1 MNLELRQRLVYR
13 RQFFYG
19 PEIEVREGWNRLKLP
34 DGNLLA
40 VHPDLNLTKVE
51 KHGCT
56 LVLVGYL
63 LDPDAPEAVDEDI
76 LKRLADI
83 TGLHPLIT
91 ALDDLGGRYV
101 LFIYQGESNWVL
113 SDAGGLRQV
122 YYHQDDHGRLWLGSQ
137 PGLFAEAKGFS
148 YPEEVT
154 SFLNSETIRKYREPW
169 FPGDSTPFGEVKHLL
184 PNHMLNLLTG
194 EVRRYWPYEP
204 IRRYRLTEGARTAAE
219 ILQKLMRAANHRF
232 KLAIGLTGG
241 YDSRIVFAASK
252 EIVQDLHVY
261 SMIYHRLSE
270 QSPDITL
277 ADELSKFAGVPHQVF
292 RCDQPMDEDFEFLYT
307 HNLDKV
313 HQSYGNI
320 VFGRYQNLN
329 QDYVVV
335 KSVVNEIARCFY
347 YRNGVYPYR
356 VTTDFLCKV
365 SKLGGHPFVFKHF
378 DAWLQEAIQAEHF
391 GYKVLDF
398 FYWEN
403 RNANWQAMSQL
414 EFDLA
419 HEEFTPFA
427 HHRLLATM
435 LGVEHRYRCMPK
447 NQLQHEMVRASWPEL
462 DRYPYNPRGKVIKKP
477 FYEGPWMSVGRWI
490 KYNLLT
496 KRK

>member
-1 MNLELRQRLVYR
+1 VNLDLRQRLLYR
-13 RQFFYG
+13 RQYFFG
-19 PEIEVREGWNRLKLP
+19 PDIEVREGWSSLKMP
-34 DGNLLA
+34 GGNALS
-40 VHPDLNLTKVE
+40 VHPDLKLTQVE
-51 KHGCT
+51 QPGCR
-56 LVLVGYL
+56 LVLIGYL
-63 LDPDAPEAVDEDI
+63 LDPNDPKANDEQI
-76 LKRLADI
+76 LNRLAVSA
-83 TGLHPLIT
+83 GLDQLVA

-101 LFIYQGESNWVL
+101 LFISLENDYWVL

-122 YYHQDDHGRLWLGSQ
+122 YYHQDQQGRFWLGAQ
-137 PGLFAEAKGFS
+137 PGQFRDVFGFE
-148 YPEEVT
+148 YPDEVT
-154 SFLNSETIRKYREPW
+154 GFLNSDTIRKYREPW

-194 EVRRYWPYEP
+194 EVRRYWPHEP
-204 IRRYRLTEGARTAAE
+204 VRRYSMEEGARTAAT
-219 ILQKLMRAANHRF
+219 ILQKLMRAANNRF
-232 KLAIGLTGG
+232 KLAMGLTGG

-277 ADELSKFAGVPHQVF
+277 AGELTKFAGVPHQVF
-292 RCDQPMDEDFEFLYT
+292 RCDQPMNEDFEYLYT

-313 HQSYGNI
+313 FQSYGNI
-320 VFGRYQNLN
+320 VFGRYQNLD
-329 QDYVVV
+329 QKLVVV

-356 VTTDFLCKV
+356 VTTEFLCKV
-365 SKLGGHPFVFKHF
+365 SKLGDHPFVFKHF
-378 DAWLQEAIQAEHF
+378 DVWLQEAMQVEQF

-419 HEEFTPFA
+419 QEEFTPFA

-435 LGVEHRYRCMPK
+435 LGVNHRYRCMPK
-447 NQLQHEMVRASWPEL
+447 NLLQREMVRASWPEL
-462 DRYPYNPRGKVIKKP
+462 DVYPYNPRGKVIKKP

-496 KRK
+496 KRN